1 MLIEGVREEGLNLAN
16 LYIPGLSRYHI
27 EKLLHAGYNNGHCL
41 EELSK
46 EDLSKILPD
55 ALAKRIKNNFPPLL
69 SSPSQNGELVTEN
82 CKLKTD
88 NLSPILSSYP
98 SSNSQLAP
106 RTLQPPSSNPQ
117 LETCNLFYYSFL
129 LSFF

>member
-27 EKLLHAGYNNGHCL
+27 EKLLHAGYNNSHCL

-55 ALAKRIKNNFPPLL
+55 ALSKRIKNDFPLIFP

-82 CKLKTD
+82 RQLKLKT
-88 NLSPILSSYP
+88 
-98 SSNSQLAP
+98 
-106 RTLQPPSSNPQ
+106 
-117 LETCNLFYYSFL
+117 FL
-129 LSFF
+129 LYLPFLLHSH